1 MRKRGLIVAVAL
13 VLAGCS
19 GDDTS
24 TADDEGAAPDET
36 SASTTTT
43 AALAEPPAAFGE
55 ATEPVV
61 VGHRGAAGHFPDN
74 SLEGFAGAAELGADW
89 VELDVR
95 LSADGDVFLSHDP
108 ETEAGTSVALA
119 SSADL
124 AEEGLPTLTEAL
136 DVIDEN
142 HLGVNVEI
150 KSDPSEPT
158 YDPDRGVVDAT
169 MAVLRA
175 RPPAGP
181 VVVSSFDRGAID
193 RVLELTGED
202 VDTALIAGGIGD
214 AEQLRTDLLDA
225 GHEGVVLNY
234 EAADAEIVQ
243 TLSTGGLTLWVYTL
257 DDPALAGEL
266 VADGV
271 SGIVT
276 DVPDEISAALDDA

>member
-1 MRKRGLIVAVAL
+1 MVVAL

-24 TADDEGAAPDET
+24 TGSEAASTPDET
-36 SASTTTT
+36 SAPTTT
-43 AALAEPPAAFGE
+43 AAPAEPLAAFGE

-61 VGHRGAAGHFPDN
+61 VGHPGAAGHFPDN
-74 SLEGFAGAAELGADW
+74 SLEAFAGAGDLGAAW

-119 SSADL
+119 SSNEL
-124 AEEGLPTLTEAL
+124 AAEGLPTLTEAL
-136 DVIDEN
+136 DVIDEH

-150 KSDPSEPT
+150 KSDPSEET
-158 YDPDRGVVDAT
+158 YDPNRGVVDAT

-214 AEQLRTDLLDA
+214 AQQLKADLLAA
-225 GHEGVVLNY
+225 GHEGVVLNH
-234 EAADAEIVQ
+234 EAAETEIVR
-243 TLSTGGLTLWVYTL
+243 TLSSGGLTLWVYTL
-257 DDPALAGEL
+257 DDPALVGDL
-266 VADGV
+266 VAAGV
-271 SGIVT
+271 SGIIT
-276 DVPDEISAALDDA
+276 DVPDVISAALDDA